1 MCVISMVMDHYQPL
15 IPEITPLG
23 PTFGPTAPPIQY
35 GWPPS
40 VDLVALRRLID
51 EFNAAVA
58 AAKTVDKL
66 TGQPDCEDPEKMKL
80 VERVAEL
87 EIRLALSALPDASR
101 ERVLGSLGAG
111 PTGGAD
117 AGK

>member
-15 IPEITPLG
+15 IPEFTPLPYIQQPG
-23 PTFGPTAPPIQY
+23 NIQPPFA
-35 GWPPS
+35 WPPS

-66 TGQPDCEDPEKMKL
+66 TGQPDCEDPEKIKL

-87 EIRLALSALPDASR
+87 EIRLALSALPAASR
-101 ERVLGSLGAG
+101 QRVIGALGST
-111 PTGGAD
+111 PTGSVEP
-117 AGK
+117 K

>member
-1 MCVISMVMDHYQPL
+1 MCVISMVMDHYQPI
-15 IPEITPLG
+15 IPAITPL
-23 PTFGPTAPPIQY
+23 PYIRPAPGAVQSFE
-35 GWPPS
+35 WPQS

-58 AAKTVDKL
+58 AAKTVDRL

-87 EIRLALSALPDASR
+87 EARLALSALPDDSR
-101 ERVLGSLGAG
+101 ARVLASL
-111 PTGGAD
+111 TGGVTRD
-117 AGK
+117 E